1 MFREISPD
9 GFGGVLRCHRRPV
22 GGEKQKSLCC
32 NVRDNPSQIT
42 FDNDSNVC
50 NTFIDQPSSQ
60 RGGGPVQG
68 RVPLIGDREDYT
80 RKYAR
85 GNPGDI
91 ADRTMPVASAE
102 DKDMPASMRL
112 SRKHQRLVA
121 LIQAHLEKETGFRVR
136 ISNVVERALCDLA
149 ASLHIDGG
157 SERNTDDDYPH
168 NPTE

>member
-1 MFREISPD
+1 MVLAASY
-9 GFGGVLRCHRRPV
+9 GATGGLF

-42 FDNDSNVC
+42 VDNDCIVC

-68 RVPLIGDREDYT
+68 RVHLIGDREDYT
-80 RKYAR
+80 SKYAR

-91 ADRTMPVASAE
+91 AGRTTPVASAE

-112 SRKHQRLVA
+112 SRKHQRLIA

-136 ISNVVERALCDLA
+136 ISTVVDRALRDLV
-149 ASLHIDGG
+149 ASLHIDDG
-157 SERNTDDDYPH
+157 SERNPNDD
-168 NPTE
+168 